1 VSSRRRLLAS
11 TSFGPDAL
19 KVIGEA
25 FELAWAD
32 VATAFGTSLAQE
44 AARLTIAN
52 AVLEAAAGER
62 NRFDIE
68 RLRLAGQRAIALK
81 YPAAI
86 HLPQQ
91 RSAINS
97 RQA

>member
-1 VSSRRRLLAS
+1 M
-11 TSFGPDAL
+11 
-19 KVIGEA
+19 IGEA

-52 AVLEAAAGER
+52 AVLEAAAGGR
-62 NRFDIE
+62 YRFDVG

-81 YPAAI
+81 YPAAV
-86 HLPQQ
+86 QTSTAAQ
-91 RSAINS
+91 RK
-97 RQA
+97 QA